1 MRNPVKRRAH
11 QSELGQFMTPEG
23 VAKFMASLFPPST
36 LETCRLLDAGA
47 GEGALSCAFL
57 DRWLKGEL
65 GFQRVEA
72 TAYEID
78 ATLSSSLR
86 ENLSG
91 YENTK
96 VTVFTDDYITSVVG
110 FGDLFSD
117 KDKLDFFTHVILNP
131 PYKKI
136 ASSSFHGKMLRA
148 SRLEYANLYSAFIAL
163 ALRQTERG
171 GHIVALVPRSFC
183 NGPYYRK
190 FRNCILTQTSIHQIH
205 LFESRKKTFH
215 KDNVL
220 QENIIV
226 HLEKGGAQGD
236 VTISTSTDGEFE
248 DLKSNLYSF
257 NQIVLSDDSEC
268 FIRVPK
274 ENRGKS
280 LFLPSFAR
288 HSLNDLGIKVSTGPV
303 VDFRLREHIRDM
315 PEMGATP
322 LIYPCHLKS
331 SGIEW
336 PSLKMKKPN
345 AIMRSSATERWLYPN
360 GFYCVVRRFSAK
372 EEKKRIIAS
381 VVDPSLFEGHEML
394 GFENHLN
401 LFHENGRSLSE
412 PLARGLA
419 LFLNSSIV
427 DDYFRQ
433 FNGHTQVNAADLKF
447 IKYPDRNTLIY
458 LGDRVMEQEML
469 AQEKIDS
476 IINSIAA

>member
-1 MRNPVKRRAH
+1 MVKLEISRERHSKVRAHMRNPTKRRAQ

-23 VAKFMASLFPPST
+23 VAIFMASLFPSST
-36 LETCRLLDAGA
+36 LATCRLLDAGA
-47 GEGALSCAFL
+47 GEGALLCAFL
-57 DRWLKGEL
+57 NRWQEGGF

-72 TAYEID
+72 TAYEVD
-78 ATLSSSLR
+78 EALSSSLS

-96 VTVFTDDYITSVVG
+96 VNIFTDDYITSVVG

-117 KDKLDFFTHVILNP
+117 E
-131 PYKKI
+131 
-136 ASSSFHGKMLRA
+136 GKTLR
-148 SRLEYANLYSAFIAL
+148 SIGLESANLYSAFITL

-190 FRNCILTQTSIHQIH
+190 FRNYILTQASINQIH

-215 KDNVL
+215 KDKVL

-248 DLKSNLYSF
+248 DLESNLYPF

-268 FIRVPK
+268 FIRVP
-274 ENRGKS
+274 EEDRRES
-280 LFLPSFAR
+280 LCLPSFAR

-303 VDFRLREHIRDM
+303 VDFRLREHIRNM
-315 PEMGATP
+315 PEVGATP
-322 LIYPCHLKS
+322 LIYPCHLKP
-331 SGIEW
+331 SGVEW

-345 AIMRSSATERWLYPN
+345 AIMRSSETERWLYPN

-372 EEKKRIIAS
+372 EERKRIIAS

-419 LFLNSSIV
+419 VFLNSSVV

-433 FNGHTQVNAADLKF
+433 FNGHTQVNATDLKF

-458 LGDRVMEQEML
+458 LGDRAMEQEML
-469 AQEKIDS
+469 AQEEIDS